1 MTFELMAT
9 KIFIKAANHV
19 SLPTISNSKIM
30 TALFHFAPTI
40 RLSQGRRNLIL
51 DGSQFSYVDVL
62 MTDILLKTAFNLCR
76 FQCYPEL

>member
-1 MTFELMAT
+1 
-9 KIFIKAANHV
+9 
-19 SLPTISNSKIM
+19 M

-62 MTDILLKTAFNLCR
+62 MTDILLKTALNWGR
-76 FQCYPEL
+76 FQYYPEL